1 MGHYVTIEGSLTP
14 TDVLDR
20 GVRRTV
26 AVTDEIRN
34 LVKIGGAIVVVGS
47 LDEPDVVGDDA
58 NSESTPGG
66 EAAESP
72 EAAAATDSSQA
83 DGDTETATK
92 RARVRKPSA
101 TDQDET
107 QPRGES

>member
-58 NSESTPGG
+58 NSESTLGG
-66 EAAESP
+66 EATDGPDAEA
-72 EAAAATDSSQA
+72 EADSSKSE
-83 DGDTETATK
+83 DDTQTATK

-101 TDQDET
+101 TDADET
-107 QPRGES
+107 QPRVES

>member
-47 LDEPDVVGDDA
+47 LDEPEAPEDGA
-58 NSESTPGG
+58 ENESTSGG
-66 EAAESP
+66 EAGESP
-72 EAAAATDSSQA
+72 EADAATDSSQA
-83 DGDTETATK
+83 EDDTQTATK

-107 QPRGES
+107 QPSGES

>member
-66 EAAESP
+66 EAADDP
-72 EAAAATDSSQA
+72 DADAATDSSNSE
-83 DGDTETATK
+83 DDTQTATK
-92 RARVRKPSA
+92 RARVRKSSA
-101 TDQDET
+101 TEQDET
-107 QPRGES
+107 QPSVEC

>member
-47 LDEPDVVGDDA
+47 LDAPEAPEDRTEGV
-58 NSESTPGG
+58 STPGG
-66 EAAESP
+66 EATDGP
-72 EAAAATDSSQA
+72 ETDAATDSSNSE
-83 DGDTETATK
+83 DDTQTATK
-92 RARVRKPSA
+92 RARPRKASA